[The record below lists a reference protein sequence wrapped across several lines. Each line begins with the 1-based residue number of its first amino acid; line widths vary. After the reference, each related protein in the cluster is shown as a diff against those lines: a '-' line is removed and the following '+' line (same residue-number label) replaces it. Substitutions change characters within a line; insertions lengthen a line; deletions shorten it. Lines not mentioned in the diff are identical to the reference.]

1 MTASTGI
8 IETIAGNGASSYNG
22 DNIAATS
29 ASLKEP
35 TGVAVDSSGNVYI
48 GDFNNNRIR
57 KVSNGIITTFAG
69 TGTGGYNGDGGNPT
83 SAQVSNPH
91 HLAVDA
97 SGTDCSPR
105 FTC

>member
-22 DNIAATS
+22 DNIDAKS
-29 ASLKEP
+29 ASLREP
-35 TGVAVDSSGNVYI
+35 TGVAIDSLGNVYI
-48 GDFNNNRIR
+48 AVFYNHRIR

-69 TGTGGYNGDGGNPT
+69 TGTAGYNGDGGNPT
-83 SAQVSNPH
+83 SAQVSSPY